1 MIKNNFRLLTSL
13 LEMKVGTE
21 FGMIIIKGRPPVLEW
36 ISFYFKWHY
45 CEYRFLILYAE

>member
-1 MIKNNFRLLTSL
+1 MIKITLDSLTSL

-36 ISFYFKWHY
+36 FHFISSDITVNIGF
-45 CEYRFLILYAE
+45 